1 MSLWQSNHRLSGG
14 AMCHGVS
21 PDPIHGV
28 SDSVTFVVLM
38 VFADVLGLLR
48 VGTHVVWL
56 ADKRHAQVLF
66 GLKVPTARRRNP
78 GSPADGSAGILRSSF
93 VV

>member
-38 VFADVLGLLR
+38 VFASFASNAAKNRGVSPCWQFGAPQKWGCGNCTPPTTLLGVVAPVLLS
-48 VGTHVVWL
+48 
-56 ADKRHAQVLF
+56 
-66 GLKVPTARRRNP
+66 NC
-78 GSPADGSAGILRSSF
+78 
-93 VV
+93 